1 MGMKSLSILL
11 ALSTLAFAS
20 NSLEVQ
26 LKTGKFRGVAANG
39 TEQWLG
45 IPYAVPPVGPRR
57 FKAPVTLQ
65 PGSDGTVKDASRF
78 GNACPQPP
86 SDSLGAP
93 VAEDC
98 LFLNVWRPQNTSNE
112 AKLPVLVWFHGGA
125 YTNGAGSQPVY
136 NPTRILQRSVAI
148 GKPILFV
155 SVNYRLNTFGFLA
168 SSVVPRDDLNAGL
181 LDSMQGL
188 RFLQQNIVSF
198 GGDPSKVTIWGQSA
212 GAGVVESLFIYSRST
227 EHLFRAGIADS
238 STGPFKNSPPPETYD
253 KPGKPFV
260 RLLAG
265 TGCTPGAGALGCL
278 RKVPFETLLN
288 VSNRMISDTLNSQ
301 LWEPTISPGSL
312 FSARASEKIKRGDF
326 LHLPYLAGT
335 NVNEGAGF
343 AISLAGMNLTGKAQD
358 DTFDDFISRL
368 LIDNSTITEGVLR
381 KTHEL
386 WAQNDSTLGAPFNT
400 GDPLFDR
407 AEAWYTDQMYL
418 APRRLLFEHAAK
430 KQHIF
435 AYYFREFIPGND
447 PMRGVAHA
455 SELQLFYG
463 PVPDIEIELAN
474 NMTDFYLNFIYNLS
488 PGSVWPRYNL
498 NTRPVLQLIRE
509 NITVIPDDWDTDK
522 TDFLNTDRV
531 LDEYQK

>member
-1 MGMKSLSILL
+1 
-11 ALSTLAFAS
+11 
-20 NSLEVQ
+20 
-26 LKTGKFRGVAANG
+26 
-39 TEQWLG
+39 
-45 IPYAVPPVGPRR
+45 
-57 FKAPVTLQ
+57 
-65 PGSDGTVKDASRF
+65 
-78 GNACPQPP
+78 
-86 SDSLGAP
+86 
-93 VAEDC
+93 
-98 LFLNVWRPQNTSNE
+98 
-112 AKLPVLVWFHGGA
+112 
-125 YTNGAGSQPVY
+125 
-136 NPTRILQRSVAI
+136 
-148 GKPILFV
+148 
-155 SVNYRLNTFGFLA
+155 
-168 SSVVPRDDLNAGL
+168 
-181 LDSMQGL
+181 MQGL

-198 GGDPSKVTIWGQSA
+198 GGDPSKVTVWGQSA

-238 STGPFKNSPPPETYD
+238 STGPFKNSPPPEIYD

-265 TGCTPGAGALGCL
+265 TDCTPGADALGCL

-288 VSNRMISDTLNSQ
+288 VSNGMISDTLNSQ

-312 FSARASEKIKRGDF
+312 FSARASEKIRRGEF

-343 AISLAGMNLTGKAQD
+343 AISLAGMNLSGKAQD

-400 GDPLFDR
+400 GDSLFDR

-418 APRRLLFEHAAK
+418 APRRLLFEHAAQ

-474 NMTDFYLNFIYNLS
+474 NMTDFYLNFVYNLS

-509 NITVIPDDWDTDK
+509 NITVISDDWDTDK

>member
-1 MGMKSLSILL
+1 MGLKSLPILL
-11 ALSTLAFAS
+11 ALSTLALAG

-26 LKTGKFRGVAANG
+26 LKTGRFRGVSANG

-45 IPYAVPPVGPRR
+45 IPYAVPPVGSRR
-57 FKAPVTLQ
+57 FKAPTPL
-65 PGSDGTVKDASRF
+65 PLRSDGTVKDASQF

-98 LFLNVWRPQNTSNE
+98 LFLN
-112 AKLPVLVWFHGGA
+112 
-125 YTNGAGSQPVY
+125 
-136 NPTRILQRSVAI
+136 
-148 GKPILFV
+148 
-155 SVNYRLNTFGFLA
+155 LA
-168 SSVVPRDDLNAGL
+168 SSVVPKEDLNAGL
-181 LDSMQGL
+181 LDSMEGL

-198 GGDPSKVTIWGQSA
+198 GGDPSKVTVWGQSA

-343 AISLAGMNLTGKAQD
+343 AISLAGMNLMGKAQD

-400 GDPLFDR
+400 GDSLFDR

-435 AYYFREFIPGND
+435 AYYFREFIPGNN
-447 PMRGVAHA
+447 PMLGG
-455 SELQLFYG
+455 E
-463 PVPDIEIELAN
+463 
-474 NMTDFYLNFIYNLS
+474 
-488 PGSVWPRYNL
+488 
-498 NTRPVLQLIRE
+498 
-509 NITVIPDDWDTDK
+509 
-522 TDFLNTDRV
+522 
-531 LDEYQK
+531 